1 MDKTTAKEQIMT
13 TAAPLARVCAT
24 PADELALANAL
35 EAISNAYM
43 VSGISSTEQARL
55 TQELLALCNDY
66 LAKFAK

>member
-24 PADELALANAL
+24 PADDLALAAAL
-35 EAISNAYM
+35 EEISNAYM
-43 VSGISSTEQARL
+43 VSSSGEEKACL
-55 TQELLALCNDY
+55 TKKMLALCNDY

>member
-1 MDKTTAKEQIMT
+1 MT

-35 EAISNAYM
+35 EE
-43 VSGISSTEQARL
+43 ISSAYLASSDSAEKAVL
-55 TQELLALCNDY
+55 TKEMLALCNDY

>member
-13 TAAPLARVCAT
+13 TAAPVARVCAT

-35 EAISNAYM
+35 EE
-43 VSGISSTEQARL
+43 ISSAYLASSDSTEKACL
-55 TQELLALCNDY
+55 TKEMLALCNDY